1 MPAAIA
7 TPPPSYRPSEPAPI
21 ERRPVDPILDA
32 IRAGHRTLL
41 HSGRSLRD
49 KHADGASGIESL
61 RRTLVQD
68 VWEDF
73 GMGTISFNLAL
84 GGRWTWEG
92 VPSGEGEAFERRLA
106 SAGDALATGIAAAG
120 EHDRPPY
127 ERAYYLLGAVYR
139 SLVSGRDLPP
149 LLLLIEF
156 GEDLLPDQE
165 RGGASDMVI
174 QIAELLRLI
183 ASDTR
188 RDQQL
193 VVLVSGQPE
202 RMDRRV
208 LDCLHPVCLPQPN
221 RSEKERFIAA
231 LRQSSFHRAATLE
244 GGLDDFVVANLTAGT
259 PNLSLEAAFYES
271 ARTGRPI
278 TAAWLVEAKR
288 ADVVI
293 LSEGTLNLL
302 DTERVAG
309 VRLAGRN
316 VERPLELIRLWADG
330 IKRGDSR
337 TPTNII
343 LCGAPSTAKTDLA
356 LLVAR
361 LSQTPVYS
369 MLSPK
374 GSFVGQTEARVRLL
388 FRTFKEMSPAIGVID
403 EITEAFPTER
413 NTMNLDS
420 GATQSVVAEMLNA
433 LSDASRAGR
442 TLLLATTNCP
452 WKVGDALGSRF
463 LFVPVL
469 SALEED
475 YPAILCSI
483 AANLLPD
490 EEWDATDPQLAAA
503 AREFHRKGASPR
515 VMRTLIS
522 SKIATVAKLQGP
534 SLLLRAAK
542 ACAPQDPRSRASAE
556 YADLF
561 AIRKCSDL
569 EMLPWHGRFA
579 DYPLPDYLQGIVT
592 GDTEIDHEALDR
604 RLAELEP
611 IANV

>member
-1 MPAAIA
+1 MPAIA
-7 TPPPSYRPSEPAPI
+7 SPPASPRLVQPSKPAF
-21 ERRPVDPILDA
+21 PVDCLLDA

-49 KHADGASGIESL
+49 KHADTEKGIEPLLSA
-61 RRTLVQD
+61 LVRN
-68 VWEDF
+68 VWEEF

-84 GGRWTWEG
+84 GGRWCWEG
-92 VPSGEGEAFERRLA
+92 VAEHAGEAFERRFSSTNDPLGA
-106 SAGDALATGIAAAG
+106 GIAAAAD
-120 EHDRPPY
+120 HTRPPY
-127 ERAYYLLGAVYR
+127 ERAYYLLGGVYR

-149 LLLLIEF
+149 LMLLIEF
-156 GEDLLPDQE
+156 GEDLTPDQE
-165 RGGASDMVI
+165 RGGASDTVI
-174 QIAELLRLI
+174 QIAELLQLI

-193 VVLVSGQPE
+193 VVLVSGKPE

-208 LDCLHPVCLPQPN
+208 LDCLHPVCMRQPD
-221 RSEKERFIAA
+221 RTEKDHFIQA
-231 LRQSSFHRAATLE
+231 LRRSPFHREARLE
-244 GGLDDFVVANLTAGT
+244 PGLDDAVVANLTART
-259 PNLSLEAAFYES
+259 PNLSLEAAYFES

-278 TAAWLVEAKR
+278 GHHQLVERKR
-288 ADVVI
+288 ADVVA

-302 DTERVAG
+302 DTERVESI
-309 VRLAGRN
+309 RLAGRN
-316 VERPLELIRLWADG
+316 VERPLELVRLWAEG
-330 IKRGDSR
+330 IKRGDPR
-337 TPTNII
+337 TPTNVI

-356 LLVAR
+356 LLIAR

-433 LSDASRAGR
+433 LSDSSRAGR
-442 TLLLATTNCP
+442 TLLVATTNCP
-452 WKVGDALGSRF
+452 WKVGDAMASRF

-469 SALEED
+469 SALEDD
-475 YPAILCSI
+475 YPEILCSI
-483 AANLLPD
+483 ATNLLP
-490 EEWDATDPQLAAA
+490 EEDWNSADPRLVRAAN
-503 AREFHRKGASPR
+503 EFHRKGASPR
-515 VMRTLIS
+515 VMRSLLS
-522 SKIATVAKLQGP
+522 SKIATASKVQGNE
-534 SLLLRAAK
+534 LLIRAAN
-542 ACAPQDPRSRASAE
+542 ACAPQDPRSRASSE
-556 YADLF
+556 FADLF

-579 DYPLPDYLQGIVT
+579 TYPMPGYLRNVVT
-592 GDTEIDHEALDR
+592 GDLEIDHDALDF
-604 RLAELEP
+604 RLKELEA